1 MWRRTAPLS
10 PAILDS
16 SNIALKALLQRPDV
30 ARLLATLHRDGEEA
44 RIVGGAVR
52 DALMKCPMG
61 DIDIATTVLPA
72 VVTAIAVREGWKAV
86 PTGIGHGTVTIVINS
101 KPYEVTTLRRD
112 VATDGRRAVVAFT
125 RDFREDAFRRDFT
138 INALSLGVD
147 GTVHDYA
154 TGLADAQA
162 GLVRFM
168 GDAETRIRED
178 YLRILRFF
186 RFHASHGAG
195 YPDKTGFMAC
205 GRLKAGMAQL
215 SRERI
220 RQELLKL
227 LAASGAVGAV
237 RGMEQLGISSMLTPG
252 IAWDI
257 DSLVRLVRIETDL
270 GDAPDAILRLAALAS
285 GAADE
290 QEILKLSNHER
301 ARILAA
307 NACAGEA
314 ASEHLSVTVIR
325 SLVFRAGAESLGDA
339 LLLGAAR
346 AKLSAADLKA
356 RRDVAATVF
365 ANPPVNP
372 FRSADLAALGIAPGP
387 RMGRILKAAT
397 ALWLSEGLPAGEE
410 HAASMLKRAV
420 HNTPD

>member
-1 MWRRTAPLS
+1 LS
-10 PAILDS
+10 PAS
-16 SNIALKALLQRPDV
+16 SNHSSPVLKALLQRPDV
-30 ARLLATLHRDGEEA
+30 ARLLAVLNRDGEEA

-52 DALMKCPMG
+52 DALMQHPVG

-72 VVTAIAVREGWKAV
+72 DVIALAAREGWKAV
-86 PTGIGHGTVTIVINS
+86 PTGIEHGTVTIVINS
-101 KPYEVTTLRRD
+101 TPYEVTTLRRD

-125 RDFREDAFRRDFT
+125 SDFREDAFRRDFT
-138 INALSLGVD
+138 INALSLALD

-154 TGLADAQA
+154 TGIADAQA

-186 RFHASHGAG
+186 RFHASHGTG
-195 YPDKTGFMAC
+195 DPDKAACMAC
-205 GRLKAGMAQL
+205 GLLKAGMAQL
-215 SRERI
+215 SRERV

-227 LAASGAVGAV
+227 LAAPGVVGAV
-237 RGMEQLGISSMLTPG
+237 REMEQLGIASMLTPG

-257 DSLVRLVRIETDL
+257 DSLVHLARREMAL
-270 GDAPDAILRLAALAS
+270 GDPPDVILRLAALAS
-285 GAADE
+285 GAADG
-290 QEILKLSNHER
+290 QEMLKLSNYER
-301 ARILAA
+301 TRMLAA
-307 NACAGEA
+307 NAYADEA
-314 ASEHLSVTVIR
+314 SQESLNVTGIR
-325 SLVFRAGAESLGDA
+325 SLVFRAGAQTFRDA

-346 AKLSAADLKA
+346 SKLSAADVQSRL
-356 RRDVAATVF
+356 DAAAPVL

-372 FRSADLAALGIAPGP
+372 FRSADLAALGITPGP

-410 HAASMLKRAV
+410 HTASMLKRAV

>member
-1 MWRRTAPLS
+1 LS
-10 PAILDS
+10 PASLNNSDY
-16 SNIALKALLQRPDV
+16 ALKALLQRPDV
-30 ARLLATLHRDGEEA
+30 VRLLAALNTNGEEA

-52 DALMKCPMG
+52 DALMGRPVG

-72 VVTAIAVREGWKAV
+72 DVIAMTAREGWKVV
-86 PTGIGHGTVTIVINS
+86 PTGIEHGTVTIVINS
-101 KPYEVTTLRRD
+101 TPYEVTTLRRD

-138 INALSLGVD
+138 INALSMAID
-147 GTVHDYA
+147 GTILDYA
-154 TGLADAQA
+154 TGIADAQA

-186 RFHASHGAG
+186 RFHASHGSG
-195 YPDKTGFMAC
+195 EPDKAGCTAC
-205 GRLKAGMAQL
+205 GLLKAGMAQL

-227 LAASGAVGAV
+227 LMAPGAVGAV
-237 RGMEQLGISSMLTPG
+237 RGMEQLGIAAMLTPG
-252 IAWDI
+252 LAWDI
-257 DSLVRLVRIETDL
+257 DSLVHLVRIETEL
-270 GDAPDAILRLAALAS
+270 GDASDAILRLAALAS

-290 QEILKLSNHER
+290 QEILKLSNHEK

-307 NACAGEA
+307 NAYADEA
-314 ASEHLSVTVIR
+314 AQESLTVTAIR
-325 SLVFRAGAESLGDA
+325 SLVFRAGAETFGDA

-346 AKLSAADLKA
+346 ARLSAADVQSRL
-356 RRDVAATVF
+356 DAAAPVL

-387 RMGRILKAAT
+387 RMGRILKVAT
-397 ALWLSEGLPAGEE
+397 KLWLSEGLPVDQAEQ
-410 HAASMLKRAV
+410 AAILYRV
-420 HNTPD
+420 VQNTPD